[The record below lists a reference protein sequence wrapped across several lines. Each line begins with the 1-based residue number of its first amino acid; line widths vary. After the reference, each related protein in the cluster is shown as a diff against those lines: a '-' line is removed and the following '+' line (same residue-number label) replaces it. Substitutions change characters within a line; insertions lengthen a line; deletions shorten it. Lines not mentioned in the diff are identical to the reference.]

1 MSYIKEGEVF
11 VKMPLPIKLKEDLK
25 TLAFLDGISI
35 KEKVTRLIAAEA
47 IARVDEL
54 NEIAEQKKRRS
65 LGLSAITNRSIKTS
79 PSQ

>member
-1 MSYIKEGEVF
+1 VSYIKEGEVF

-65 LGLSAITNRSIKTS
+65 LGLSATTNRSIKTS
-79 PSQ
+79 PSE